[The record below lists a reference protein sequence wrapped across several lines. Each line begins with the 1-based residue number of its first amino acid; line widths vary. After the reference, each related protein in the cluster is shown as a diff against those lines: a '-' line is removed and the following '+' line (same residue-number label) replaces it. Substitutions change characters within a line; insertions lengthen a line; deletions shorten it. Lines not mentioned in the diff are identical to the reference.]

1 MNKLA
6 FFVFSFLFLS
16 KTYAQSDHQQI
27 QSTIATFFDGMY
39 KRDTV
44 LIASILHKSCSFNS
58 VNILPGKSAQHKSE
72 TMSGFFKSI
81 SSIPSNVILE
91 ERLLEHKIQV
101 DEALAIDWTPY
112 EFYVNQKLS
121 HKGTNVFTLVKTGES
136 WKIFSIIDTR
146 KK

>member
-1 MNKLA
+1 MNKLT
-6 FFVFSFLFLS
+6 FFVFSLLIFN
-16 KTYAQSDHQQI
+16 KTYAQSDQQQI
-27 QSTIATFFDGMY
+27 ENTISTFFDGIY

-44 LIASILHKSCSFNS
+44 LISSVLHKNCSLNS
-58 VNILPGKSAQHKSE
+58 VNILAGKPAQHKSE

-81 SSIPSNVILE
+81 ASIPSNVILE
-91 ERLLEHKIQV
+91 ERLLVHKIQV

-121 HKGTNVFTLVKTGES
+121 HKGTNVFTLVKTGDS

>member
-6 FFVFSFLFLS
+6 FFVFSLFIFNT
-16 KTYAQSDHQQI
+16 TYAQSDQQQI
-27 QSTIATFFDGMY
+27 ESTIATFFDGMY

-44 LIASILHKSCSFNS
+44 LIASVLHKNCSLNS
-58 VNILPGKSAQHKSE
+58 VNILAGKPAQNKSE
-72 TMSGFFKSI
+72 TMAGFFKSI
-81 SSIPSNVILE
+81 SSIPSNIILE

-121 HKGTNVFTLVKTGES
+121 HKGTNVFTLVKTGDS